1 MELTLIAV
9 AGVVSIVVI
18 AALSQ
23 RIGVAA
29 PLSQVVVGAALSF
42 LPGVPD
48 IVVEPEWILAGVLPP
63 LLYAAAV
70 HVPAHDFRRDI
81 RSISGL
87 AVVLVVLTTASAGFL
102 FHSVLPGLALAFAFA
117 LGAVIS
123 PTDAVAAT
131 SVGRRLGLPARLLT
145 ILEGEGLVNDASSLV
160 LLSSAIAAT
169 TASVTFFEITWKF
182 LYAVVAAVVVGVVIG
197 QLNVRVRSL
206 LKDSVL
212 NTAISFVVPFVAYW
226 PAEAVHASGV
236 LAVVVTGLVTGH
248 QSPRYL
254 RAADRVTESIN
265 WSTVSFLLESGLFL
279 LMGLQLRTEL
289 DAARAA
295 GLSVATAVWVGL
307 LASLLVI
314 VVRMIYVVP
323 LVSSMRREA
332 VRAAA
337 SGERIKAVQARLDDA
352 IRTESITEKHQRR
365 FTIRLNQRKGDVKF
379 QMTQN
384 FGWRGGVV
392 LAWSGMRGAVT
403 VAAAQTLPASTPY
416 RPQLLLIA
424 FVVAITTLLLQG
436 LTLPWVIRTVK
447 VPGDDPAADR
457 QEYGE
462 LLTELSQDALKHVD
476 DPQLAQPDGTAYA
489 PQVVQRARDE
499 VSIRASTPGRSELD
513 TAVDYR
519 EQYLQLRLE
528 ILQIERR
535 RLLDARTVGEYS
547 SGTISR
553 AQEALDVEEARLTRL
568 TEASG

>member
-9 AGVVSIVVI
+9 AGVVSVVAV
-18 AALSQ
+18 AALSK

-29 PLSQVVVGAALSF
+29 PLSMVVVGTALSF
-42 LPGVPD
+42 LPGVPL
-48 IVVEPEWILAGVLPP
+48 IVIEPEWVLAGVLPP

-70 HVPAHDFRRDI
+70 HMPAHDFRRDL
-81 RSISGL
+81 RSIAGL
-87 AVVLVVLTTASAGFL
+87 AVVLVVVTTVAAGWL
-102 FHSVLPGLALAFAFA
+102 FHSVLPGLSLAFAFA

-131 SVGRRLGLPARLLT
+131 SVGRRLGLPSRLLT

-169 TASVTFFEITWKF
+169 TASVSFLHITWDF
-182 LYAVVAAVVVGVVIG
+182 LYAVVAAAVVGLVVG
-197 QLNVRVRSL
+197 QLNVRVRSTL
-206 LKDSVL
+206 RDSVL

-226 PAEAVHASGV
+226 PAEAIHASGV
-236 LAVVVTGLVTGH
+236 LAVVVTGLVTGN

-254 RAADRVTESIN
+254 RAADRVTEAVN

-279 LMGLQLRTEL
+279 VMGLQLKTEL

-307 LASLLVI
+307 LASLLAI
-314 VVRMIYVVP
+314 VLRMVYVVP
-323 LVSSMRREA
+323 LVSSLRREA

-337 SGERIKAVQARLDDA
+337 SGDRIKAVEARLNEA
-352 IRTESITEKHQRR
+352 IRADRLTERHRRR
-365 FTIRLNQRKGDVKF
+365 FAIRLNQRKGDVKF

-403 VAAAQTLPASTPY
+403 VAAAQTLPSDTPY

-424 FVVAITTLLLQG
+424 FIVAITTLLLQG

-447 VPGDDPAADR
+447 VPGDDPDADR
-457 QEYGE
+457 EEYGE
-462 LLTELSQDALKHVD
+462 LLTKLAQDALHHVD
-476 DPQLAQPDGTAYA
+476 DPALTQPDGTAYA
-489 PQVVQRARDE
+489 PPVLQRLRDE
-499 VSIRASTPGRSELD
+499 IAIRATAPGQSD
-513 TAVDYR
+513 VDAAVDYR
-519 EQYLQLRLE
+519 EQYRRLRSEL
-528 ILQIERR
+528 LRMERR
-535 RLLDARTVGEYS
+535 TLLDARTVGAYS
-547 SGTISR
+547 SRTINR
-553 AQEALDVEEARLTRL
+553 AQEALDIEEARLTRL
-568 TEASG
+568 LDASD